1 MISPFYKIDVL
12 SYQKDKENRISSD
25 IKIGPLKK
33 GVGLTLGNA
42 LRRTVLLE
50 LEGVAI
56 TGVHLYNMINNFGTV
71 DALREDIFELS
82 LNLQNVVLSSDILPF
97 SCEGKISK
105 RGPKII
111 TAEDILLPENVN
123 VVNPH
128 QYIGCVNENCSID
141 IILDI
146 ASGKGY
152 NLLDTED
159 NSLSDKGNE
168 TLLKKQANTSL
179 NLKTFQTSSESSS
192 SLTQNN
198 QTKSDLDYMKV
209 DSVFAPVESFTFQV
223 EAEPLPE
230 LENHSNIGFNEPSEY
245 LHVYLTTNGSISPQ
259 EAINKGAK
267 HLIELLKP
275 LEGIEATFQTFFN
288 SRLTENHEKT
298 ITNTIVDSLTQDATI
313 EENKAKVL
321 KLTTVEQDL
330 INNYPIEKLKISK
343 RILNS
348 LKRENYTKIGDL
360 IQTSQETFK
369 NMKNFGKKSFS
380 ELKAALNELGV
391 WID

>member
-1 MISPFYKIDVL
+1 MISPYRIDVL
-12 SYQKDKENRISSD
+12 SYQKDKENRICSD
-25 IKIGPLKK
+25 IRIGPLRK
-33 GVGLTLGNA
+33 GLGLTLGNA
-42 LRRTVLLE
+42 LRRTILLD
-50 LEGVAI
+50 LEGIAI
-56 TGVHLYNMINNFGTV
+56 TGVHLYNMVNNFGTV

-82 LNLQNVVLSSDILPF
+82 LNLQNVVLASDILPF

-111 TAEDILLPENVN
+111 TAEDILLPQNVT

-141 IILDI
+141 IVLDI

-152 NLLDTED
+152 NLLDNEENALSADTVTD
-159 NSLSDKGNE
+159 NLLKNQVNNSLTIE
-168 TLLKKQANTSL
+168 TYP
-179 NLKTFQTSSESSS
+179 TSSDSTS
-192 SLTQNN
+192 SLN

-223 EAEPLPE
+223 EADPLTD
-230 LENHSNIGFNEPSEY
+230 LENNINETSEY
-245 LHVYLTTNGSISPQ
+245 LHLYLITNGSISPQ
-259 EAINKGAK
+259 DAIEKGAK
-267 HLIELLKP
+267 NLIDLLKP
-275 LEGIEATFQTFFN
+275 LEEIEKAVQTFFDSKSESIN
-288 SRLTENHEKT
+288 VSTQEN
-298 ITNTIVDSLTQDATI
+298 VLSDALKN
-313 EENKAKVL
+313 EKVL
-321 KLTTVEQDL
+321 KETKTKALKLANVEQDL